1 MNCRRLT
8 DVNSLY
14 YRLSPMRTLQSLMRT
29 LQTFFTCLEST
40 CTYFRYLFL
49 IHCKRACLQDKGNF
63 LLLLKRK
70 SKSNHKVITVF
81 FLYNCEVKV
90 MVTCSFSYISHLLE
104 IHKALKVHFIYFLFL
119 RCLGFMLAQSNVLCI
134 NQDSTSTTDMV
145 T

>member
-63 LLLLKRK
+63 LLLLKGKK
-70 SKSNHKVITVF
+70 SRVIMSF
-81 FLYNCEVKV
+81 FLYNCEIKV
-90 MVTCSFSYISHLLE
+90 MVTRSFSLISHLLE
-104 IHKALKVHFIYFLFL
+104 IHKALKVHLIYFLFL
-119 RCLGFMLAQSNVLCI
+119 RCLGHMLAQSNVLCI
-134 NQDSTSTTDMV
+134 NQDSTSTIDMI